1 MNSHRKKPT
10 ARTTDDWAFLTKGLL
25 KAELAKRDVS
35 YPQLAN
41 LLAQLGIH
49 DSPEN
54 LANKINRGR
63 FSALFLVQCLEALDC
78 KLLRLT
84 DE

>member
-1 MNSHRKKPT
+1 MNSLRKKPG
-10 ARTTDDWAFLTKGLL
+10 ARTTDDWASLTKGLL
-25 KAELAKRDVS
+25 KAELARRDVS
-35 YPQLAN
+35 YQQLAK

-63 FSALFLVQCLEALDC
+63 FSALFLVQCLEAIDC
-78 KLLRLT
+78 RLLRLV